1 PRSRHLRA
9 FLGCISCCS
18 QHGEHC
24 RACKAP
30 MRKAAAAIAG
40 GAAAAAIYLA
50 LRRRR
55 RKTDDARIIEVLD
68 FWFKGADRGRKLWFA
83 RGKDRD
89 AADVL
94 VRDRFA
100 GVVEEALSGK
110 LEHWRRTPRG
120 SIALVVVLDQLSRH
134 VHRDEDH
141 TLTAKRAA
149 EVYLEDFGRWDP
161 HTSLTPSQ
169 HAFGLLS
176 MRHANRYNYEVIE
189 KLIERRQNHDK
200 QEAEVLDKFRRA
212 TQRRRRERAEPPG
225 GRPNLNGEDAEL
237 LDTRCTSGG
246 TSSNDSEVHG
256 VLKEFSKTHDKCA
269 VSLSGGVDSMV
280 LLYVLSKLTDVS
292 ALHINY
298 GNRPEADAEAAFLE
312 RWCAS
317 LQIPLKVLRMPS
329 HLRRGVTDREQYE
342 KEARELR
349 FAFYREEGVPVLLA
363 HHRGDVME
371 NCISNALKGAGPLR
385 LAGMNARDRLYDVEI
400 RRPLLT
406 LDKAQILKVAY
417 DHGVPFFRDSTP
429 AWSTRGRLRNEVLPL
444 LKDVYGAGCLESLTQ
459 LAEDSDQLRALCD
472 RRVFHEAHSAVSRGR
487 LGVRIALLRFK
498 DESPFFWRTFLGDL
512 ADSLGR
518 GRLSRKAI
526 NLLVQRLKGARGVAS
541 KPVEGALPVEGWLEL
556 KKGWRSYLD
565 EEGALY
571 LFDDAVFEG
580 KVPHGAAV
588 PLDATTRFGRWTVV
602 TTRMDEYDE
611 CDLAEFVATGRFAYN
626 VQCAG
631 SLTLAPRQ
639 GLRKCRPLQRLD
651 GLTKSPRL
659 RDVVPVPVGKGDQW
673 VRVTVSLNVMYLYSQ
688 TSRRS
693 P

>member
-1 PRSRHLRA
+1 
-9 FLGCISCCS
+9 
-18 QHGEHC
+18 
-24 RACKAP
+24 

-40 GAAAAAIYLA
+40 GAAAAALYVTL
-50 LRRRR
+50 RRR
-55 RKTDDARIIEVLD
+55 RKTDDTRIIEVLD

-83 RGKDRD
+83 RGADRD

-94 VRDRFA
+94 VRDRFSN
-100 GVVEEALSGK
+100 VVREALAGD

-120 SIALVVVLDQLSRH
+120 SIALVIVLDQLARH

-141 TLTAKRAA
+141 ALSAKRAA
-149 EVYLEDFGRWDP
+149 EVYKEDFLSRWDP

-176 MRHANRYNYEVIE
+176 LRHANSYNFEAIE

-200 QEAEVLDKFRRA
+200 REAEVLDKFRRA

-237 LDTRCTSGG
+237 LDARCTSGG
-246 TSSNDSEVHG
+246 TASDDSEVHG
-256 VLKEFSKTHDKCA
+256 VLKDFASKHEKCA

-280 LLYVLSKLTDVS
+280 LLYVLAKLTKVS

-298 GNRPEADAEAAFLE
+298 GNRPEADAEQLFLE
-312 RWCAS
+312 RWCS
-317 LQIPLKVLRMPS
+317 TLSIPLKVLRMPS

-349 FAFYREEGVPVLLA
+349 FAFYREEGVPILLA

-371 NCISNALKGAGPLR
+371 NCVSNALKGAGPLR
-385 LAGMNARDRLYDVEI
+385 LAGMNETDRLYDVEI
-400 RRPLLT
+400 RRPLLS
-406 LDKAQILKVAY
+406 LDKSQILKVAY

-444 LKDVYGAGCLESLTQ
+444 LKDVYGGGCLESLTQ
-459 LAEDSDQLRALCD
+459 LAEDSDSLKKLCD
-472 RRVFHEAHSAVSRGR
+472 QRVFGEAHSSVSRGR

-526 NLLVQRLKGARGVAS
+526 NLLIQRLKGARGVAS
-541 KPVEGALPVEGWLEL
+541 TPVEGALPVEGWLEL

-565 EEGALY
+565 GKGALY

-588 PLDATTRFGRWTVV
+588 PLDATTRFGRWTVAA
-602 TTRMDEYDE
+602 TRVDAVEDDF
-611 CDLAEFVATGRFAYN
+611 CDLASFVATGRFAYH
-626 VQCAG
+626 VQC
-631 SLTLAPRQ
+631 STLTLAPRQ

-651 GLTKSPRL
+651 SLTKSPRL
-659 RDVVPVPVGKGDQW
+659 RDVVPVPVGKGDEW
-673 VRVTVSLNVMYLYSQ
+673 VRVTVSFNVMYLYSQ
-688 TSRRS
+688 TRRS
-693 P
+693 PGRSAATPASRCRPAPRRPGRPLSR

>member
-1 PRSRHLRA
+1 
-9 FLGCISCCS
+9 
-18 QHGEHC
+18 
-24 RACKAP
+24 

-40 GAAAAAIYLA
+40 GVAAAALYLA

-55 RKTDDARIIEVLD
+55 KTDDTRIIEVLD

-83 RGKDRD
+83 RGSERD

-100 GVVEEALSGK
+100 DVVEEALAGN

-120 SIALVVVLDQLSRH
+120 SIALVVVLDQLARH

-141 TLTAKRAA
+141 ALSAKRAA

-176 MRHANRYNYEVIE
+176 MRHANSYTYEVIE
-189 KLIERRQNHDK
+189 KLIERRQKHDE

-225 GRPNLNGEDAEL
+225 GRPKNYDEDAEL
-237 LDTRCTSGG
+237 LDARCTSGG
-246 TSSNDSEVHG
+246 SSNDDSEVHG
-256 VLKEFSKTHDKCA
+256 VLKDFASKHEKCA

-280 LLYVLSKLTDVS
+280 LLYVLAKLTDVS

-298 GNRPEADAEAAFLE
+298 GNRPEADAEQLFLE
-312 RWCAS
+312 RWCS
-317 LQIPLKVLRMPS
+317 TLSIPLKVLRMPS

-349 FAFYREEGVPVLLA
+349 FAFYREEGVPILLA

-371 NCISNALKGAGPLR
+371 NCVSNALKGAGPLR
-385 LAGMNARDRLYDVEI
+385 LAGMNETDRLYDVEI
-400 RRPLLT
+400 RRPLLS
-406 LDKAQILKVAY
+406 LDKAQILRVAY

-444 LKDVYGAGCLESLTQ
+444 LKDVYGDGCLESLTQ
-459 LAEDSDQLRALCD
+459 LAEDSDSLKTLCD
-472 RRVFHEAHSAVSRGR
+472 HRVFGEAHNSVSKGR

-498 DESPFFWRTFLGDL
+498 DESQFFWRTFLGDL

-526 NLLVQRLKGARGVAS
+526 NLLIQRLKGARGVAS
-541 KPVEGALPVEGWLEL
+541 TPVEGASPVEGWLEL

-565 EEGALY
+565 EQGNLY
-571 LFDDAVFEG
+571 LFSNEVFEG

-588 PLDATTRFGRWTVV
+588 PLDATTQFGRWTVAA
-602 TTRMDEYDE
+602 TRVEAFTE
-611 CDLAEFVATGRFAYN
+611 EPCDLASFVATGRFEYH
-626 VQCAG
+626 VQCSTLA
-631 SLTLAPRQ
+631 LAPRQ
-639 GLRKCRPLQRLD
+639 GLRKCRPLQLLD
-651 GLTKSPRL
+651 SFTKSPRL
-659 RDVVPVPVGKGDQW
+659 RDAVPVPVGTPGDEW
-673 VRVTVSLNVMYLYSQ
+673 VRVTVSF
-688 TSRRS
+688 
-693 P
+693 

>member
-1 PRSRHLRA
+1 MRA
-9 FLGCISCCS
+9 
-18 QHGEHC
+18 
-24 RACKAP
+24 
-30 MRKAAAAIAG
+30 AAAAIA

-55 RKTDDARIIEVLD
+55 KTDDARINTVLD

-83 RGKDRD
+83 RGSDRD
-89 AADVL
+89 AADAL

-100 GVVEEALSGK
+100 DVVEEALSGK

-120 SIALVVVLDQLSRH
+120 SIALVVVLDQLARH

-141 TLTAKRAA
+141 TLSAKRAA
-149 EVYLEDFGRWDP
+149 EVFRDDFLSRWDP
-161 HTSLTPSQ
+161 HTFLTPSQ

-200 QEAEVLDKFRRA
+200 REAEVLDKFRRA

-237 LDTRCTSGG
+237 LDARCTQGG
-246 TSSNDSEVHG
+246 TEKETEVHG
-256 VLKEFSKTHDKCA
+256 VLKDFVKTHGRCA

-280 LLYVLSKLTDVS
+280 LLYVLSKLTEVS

-298 GNRPEADAEAAFLE
+298 GNRPEADAEQLFLE
-312 RWCAS
+312 RWCS
-317 LQIPLKVLRMPS
+317 TLSIPLKVLRMPS

-349 FAFYREEGVPVLLA
+349 FAFYREESVPILLA

-371 NCISNALKGAGPLR
+371 NCVSNSLKGAGPLR
-385 LAGMNARDRLYDVEI
+385 LAGMNETDRLYDVEI

-406 LDKAQILKVAY
+406 LDKAQILKVAF

-444 LKDVYGAGCLESLTQ
+444 LKDVYGAGCLESITQ

-472 RRVFHEAHSAVSRGR
+472 RRVFHEAHSSIARGR
-487 LGVRIALLRFK
+487 LGVRIALLPFK
-498 DESPFFWRTFLGDL
+498 EESPFFWRTFLGDL

-541 KPVEGALPVEGWLEL
+541 IPVEGALPVEGWLEL

-565 EEGALY
+565 EQGNLY

-588 PLDATTRFGRWTVV
+588 PLDATTQFGRWTVAA
-602 TTRMDEYDE
+602 TRVEAFVDGE
-611 CDLAEFVATGRFAYN
+611 CDLAAFVATGRFEYH
-626 VQCAG
+626 VQC
-631 SLTLAPRQ
+631 STLTLAPRQ

-659 RDVVPVPVGKGDQW
+659 RDVVPVPVGAKGDRW
-673 VRVTVSLNVMYLYSQ
+673 VRVTVSFNVMYLYSQ

-693 P
+693 PGSSAATRASRCRRAPRRPGRRRGH